1 VFEYD
6 QRMTAQGSPHAR
18 FRRALLTKNMTIID
32 AAAAELGRLG
42 LEDALRMLVV
52 MAEKGDPRFPAAAA
66 RFAARVTLERR
77 LSPSESHRV
86 LGLAESL
93 PASPD
98 AVAMILRP
106 LCS

>member
-1 VFEYD
+1 
-6 QRMTAQGSPHAR
+6 MTSQGNPHAR

-52 MAEKGDPRFPAAAA
+52 MAEKGDPRFPEAAA

-77 LSPSESHRV
+77 LSPSEAHRV

-93 PASPD
+93 PAGPD